1 MFANLNG
8 MCCISLLKLVS
19 LYFQFYFHADLET
32 IKNFLRENA
41 YPIVIGV
48 NKGEG
53 STFDDLIESF
63 QHLIVNL
70 PDSVRRKN
78 NCSFFKDVFI
88 VMENKMETKEMLIK
102 KIKKSKRNNK
112 KKQKKDFGKTR
123 KASNKNKL

>member
-8 MCCISLLKLVS
+8 MCCISLLKLVT

-88 VMENKMETKEMLIK
+88 VMENKMETKEMLI
-102 KIKKSKRNNK
+102 IKKKVK
-112 KKQKKDFGKTR
+112 KKAKERFW
-123 KASNKNKL
+123 